1 MVDVLDKDEEK
12 NVPKVDKDQLCANQM
27 MEQEVGEDVEG
38 SSKVEVPA
46 HTYRQ
51 PKVLNLIFLS
61 HVYDSGGGGL
71 YLIPEQP
78 NKIPLIYVSGVYRHF
93 GSTDVSFF

>member
-1 MVDVLDKDEEK
+1 
-12 NVPKVDKDQLCANQM
+12 M

-71 YLIPEQP
+71 YLIPE
-78 NKIPLIYVSGVYRHF
+78 
-93 GSTDVSFF
+93 